1 MPAAGARQRKRLR
14 ERLERP
20 DLQAVYGVPHI
31 HGQVDSLEGLGVVEV
46 VDRDGC
52 RGRASGDQTFAQDAQ
67 TPSKRLPGVILGKVR
82 VEELPLIIVLD
93 RERDGLFV
101 ASEVADTVAA
111 RVVEQHAFT
120 ERTSVVRPV
129 GDASVA
135 GQLLAVYG

>member
-20 DLQAVYGVPHI
+20 DLQAVYGVPYVHS
-31 HGQVDSLEGLGVVEV
+31 QVDSLEGLGVVEV

-52 RGRASGDQTFAQDAQ
+52 GGRASSDQTFAQDAQ
-67 TPSKRLPGVILGKVR
+67 TPSKRLAGVILGKVG
-82 VEELPLIIVLD
+82 VEELLLIIVLD
-93 RERDGLFV
+93 GERDGLSV
-101 ASEVADTVAA
+101 ASEVTDTVAA

-120 ERTSVVRPV
+120 EWSGIVRPV

-135 GQLLAVYG
+135 G